1 MDGVIEAKPMPAIVP
16 TKEADKMEETNKNDA
31 SQARGWQFWTIF
43 PGLCLTSVLTALD
56 STILSTALPT
66 IVGELHSASSYVWT
80 INAYTLTFTAAQP
93 FYGQF
98 ANLFGRKAA
107 LSVAIA
113 VFMLGS
119 IICGVAKDTTT
130 LIAGRAVQGIGG
142 GGLSILP
149 AMVVCDLVPLRERQK
164 YTGFIYGA
172 FAIGTFIGP
181 VIGGALVQ
189 HVGWRWVFWINLPV
203 AGFALGL
210 VLLFLKVHHGRERS
224 ILDQLLRID
233 YLGNA
238 ILVAAVTAIL
248 LALSGASTN
257 YSWGSWHTLLPLLLG
272 LLGLFIF
279 ASFEASSLCK
289 QPTTPPRLFTNRTS
303 GIAFALT
310 FLHGVILY
318 WASYFMPVYFQAVR
332 EASPEQSG
340 INTLPAAIPLVPFGI
355 LGGIMIA
362 KTGRYKLNQM
372 VGFVLA
378 AVGIGCFPVLDRNS
392 STATWA
398 ILQIIFAAGAGFILT
413 ATMPAIQ
420 APLPESDVAS
430 ATAAWGFVQSLGFI
444 CGLAIPSSIFDTRFS
459 DLLGCISDPS
469 IRQILSGGGTY
480 EHASRTFVSSLN
492 EPVKTEVID
501 TFVASLK
508 LVWQVGSAFAGLG
521 LVISAFIGEV
531 KLRES
536 LDTKYGYKD
545 QDVPRA
551 NA

>member
-16 TKEADKMEETNKNDA
+16 ATEAEEMEETNKNDA
-31 SQARGWQFWTIF
+31 SQARGWRFWTIF

-98 ANLFGRKAA
+98 TNLFGRKAA

-130 LIAGRAVQGIGG
+130 LIAGRAVQGIGA

-189 HVGWRWVFWINLPV
+189 HVGWRWVFWINLPA

-248 LALSGASTN
+248 LALSGAST
-257 YSWGSWHTLLPLLLG
+257 
-272 LLGLFIF
+272 
-279 ASFEASSLCK
+279 K
-289 QPTTPPRLFTNRTS
+289 
-303 GIAFALT
+303 
-310 FLHGVILY
+310 
-318 WASYFMPVYFQAVR
+318 

-469 IRQILSGGGTY
+469 IRQILSGGGAY